1 MIAPIEVPVGWSL
14 VPSGLG
20 TGERFRLMFLTRTR
34 NATPTDIDV
43 YNEWAQVRAAGGHD
57 DIQRYAEVFKVL
69 GCTEDVDARD
79 NTGTT
84 YTSTD
89 KGVPIYWLNGNKADD
104 DYEDFYDGGGGMK
117 RRRCG
122 LGAALKG
129 INPERVWTGCTHSGT
144 TYDGFALG
152 GTQAGFG
159 TPDNENYGPLYSLVV
174 AGTTFSLSLYAL
186 SGVFEVVPPG
196 EIVWSA
202 TLTVGDVTTGVVG
215 YTGLKRIA
223 DLEDLHRGDYRVL
236 RLSINT
242 KKYGSR
248 GQSNWM
254 RQGLN
259 R

>member
-1 MIAPIEVPVGWSL
+1 MRLETTASNDEDSGGAAGWSIADAYDYKHPTEGWQTGSAGTSTRIAINGTVIAPIEVPVGWSL

-104 DYEDFYDGGGGMK
+104 DYEDFYDGG
-117 RRRCG
+117 
-122 LGAALKG
+122 
-129 INPERVWTGCTHSGT
+129 
-144 TYDGFALG
+144 
-152 GTQAGFG
+152 
-159 TPDNENYGPLYSLVV
+159 
-174 AGTTFSLSLYAL
+174 
-186 SGVFEVVPPG
+186 
-196 EIVWSA
+196 
-202 TLTVGDVTTGVVG
+202 VG
-215 YTGLKRIA
+215 
-223 DLEDLHRGDYRVL
+223 
-236 RLSINT
+236 
-242 KKYGSR
+242 
-248 GQSNWM
+248 
-254 RQGLN
+254 
-259 R
+259 